1 MKYKG
6 IVFDKDG
13 TLIDFNATWLPTY
26 HFASL
31 EFAKGNQALATE
43 LLVQHG
49 YDDNTQRFKG
59 GSLLAAG
66 NNQEIAQAWS
76 KQLFDKDMSAN
87 SVGNADCETLAS
99 RLHEIFSEQGGINA
113 AAVPDLKQVLQQ
125 LKQSGLK
132 LGVATADSYDGI
144 LNTLE
149 AFDVIS
155 DFDFL
160 CGYDS
165 GHGIKP
171 EAGMVLAFCQSQ
183 SLSPAEVVVV
193 GDNRHDIEMGRNA
206 NAGLCVGVLTG
217 TSTRHEL
224 GEIADVVLE
233 DIRELPALLMN

>member
-31 EFAKGNQALATE
+31 EFANDDQALATE
-43 LLVQHG
+43 LLTQHG
-49 YDDNTQRFKG
+49 YDAMSKKFKG

-66 NNQEIAQAWS
+66 NNEQIAQAWS
-76 KQLFDKDMSAN
+76 KQLPDTNREAECVSMAK
-87 SVGNADCETLAS
+87 
-99 RLHEIFSEQGGINA
+99 RLHDIFAEQGRINA
-113 AAVPDLKQVLQQ
+113 TAVPELKLTLQK
-125 LKQSGLK
+125 LKQSGLT
-132 LGVATADSYDGI
+132 LGVATSDSYQGI
-144 LNTLE
+144 LNTLD
-149 AFDVIS
+149 AFDVI
-155 DFDFL
+155 DIFDSL

-183 SLSPAEVVVV
+183 SLNPVDVVVV

-206 NAGLCVGVLTG
+206 GAGLCVGVLTG
-217 TSTRHEL
+217 TSTRAEL
-224 GEIADVVLE
+224 GEIADFVLE
-233 DIRELPALLMN
+233 DIRELPGILLAPA